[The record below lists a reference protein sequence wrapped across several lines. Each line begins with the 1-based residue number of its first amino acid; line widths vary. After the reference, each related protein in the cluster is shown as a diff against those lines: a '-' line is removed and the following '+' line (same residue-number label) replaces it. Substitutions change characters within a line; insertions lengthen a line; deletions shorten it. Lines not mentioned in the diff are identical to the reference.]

1 MSDLFNGAHLKS
13 GTLVLIGGSIPGIIV
28 KRISRTEYIVFAQG
42 KTHTVHRDIMVKND
56 D

>member
-1 MSDLFNGAHLKS
+1 MSDLFNGEHLKS

-42 KTHTVHRDIMVKND
+42 KNHTVHRDIMVKND